1 MQKIKRPRKIKE
13 KEIVGSVG
21 NNNKNSMTWNNGGSK
36 DDKTLVNINAVAKI
50 ISSRFNALNENINDG
65 DNMNDC
71 INELMNGNKSVRNDK
86 G

>member
-13 KEIVGSVG
+13 KEIVGGVG
-21 NNNKNSMTWNNGGSK
+21 NNSKNSMTRNHGCSK
-36 DDKTLVNINAVAKI
+36 DDKTPVNINEVARI
-50 ISSRFNALNENINDG
+50 MSYRFNALNENINDG

-71 INELMNGNKSVRNDK
+71 INELMNGNKSMRNDK